1 MNVSKV
7 NKNEEKNDH
16 VYRDTLN
23 LPETD
28 FPMRGNLPKREPDF
42 IQYWDSIDL
51 YHKQREIFKGKPK
64 FILHDGPP
72 YANGAIHLGH
82 AVNKV
87 LKDMIVKSR
96 SQLGFDSPYVAG
108 WDCHGLPIELV
119 VEKTYGKVGD
129 KLTPAE
135 FRAKCREFA
144 GTQIDIQAAGFKR
157 LGVLSYE
164 EKPYLTMNQ
173 DTEADIVLSL
183 KEIVAKG
190 HLEKGARPVNWCLDC
205 GSSLAEAEVEY
216 QDKNSLSIDVAFP
229 VVDTADLAK
238 RINHEVADNAA
249 VVIWTTTPWTLPGNA
264 AVSAHADFIYVLVDK
279 DGQQL
284 LLAKDLVEALE
295 KSWKCELPVLAE
307 FEGKVLEHLQVK
319 HPIDVDK
326 VVPVIL
332 GDHVTLDAGTGFVH
346 TAPAHGEEDY
356 AVALQ
361 YGIEFE
367 NPVLGDGTYSDST
380 PVFAGK
386 NIKDNEANMVAYLE
400 ERGILLNKT
409 KISHSY
415 AHCWRH
421 KTPTIYRATPQWFIS
436 MDKQGL
442 RQEVLNEIDQVQF
455 IPSWGRERLYNM
467 IEGRGDWCISRQRYW
482 GVPIPFF
489 LNKETGDLHP
499 ETDALMQEVSD
510 RIRKDGLEAWFGAT
524 VEDFIKD
531 PAEAALY
538 QKNTDTLDVWF
549 DSGTTHFSVLA
560 RRPELA
566 YPADLYLEGSDQ
578 HRGWFNSSIITSVAI
593 NGIAPYKAL
602 LTHGFTVDAKGRK
615 MSKSLGNGVEPAD
628 VINKMGADVLRLWV
642 SSTDYRGEIPV
653 SDEILKRTSET
664 YRRIRNTVRFLLA
677 NTNEFDLAKNGVSFD
692 EMLPL
697 DRWIVA
703 RALEIQE
710 EIKEAYLDYSFHNVY
725 QKLQYFCSIDLGSFY
740 LDIIKDRQYTAS
752 KDSLARRSAQT
763 ALYHV
768 LEALVRWMA
777 PILTFTAEEVWL
789 AMRERGNERLESVYL
804 TEFYDGL
811 VPLDA
816 SSAFNTVFWNK
827 LLAVRGEAAKQ
838 IELLRADGKVGSSLQ
853 TRITIYA
860 TEELCKE
867 LSMLEDELRF
877 VLLSSYAEV
886 KPFVER
892 DDALEIH
899 ELNGEKFLV
908 AVDVLSDEEYKKCV
922 RCWHHREEVGHN
934 HEHPELC
941 DRCIENVTTAGE
953 VRHYA

>member
-1 MNVSKV
+1 MSKV
-7 NKNEEKNDH
+7 KNNNDKNDH

-28 FPMRGNLPKREPDF
+28 FAMRGNLPTREPEF
-42 IQYWDSIDL
+42 IQYWDEIDL
-51 YHKQREIFKGKPK
+51 YHRQREIFKGKPK

-72 YANGAIHLGH
+72 YANGSIHLGH
-82 AVNKV
+82 AVNKI
-87 LKDMIVKSR
+87 LKDIIVKSR

-119 VEKTYGKVGD
+119 VEKKFGKVGD
-129 KLTPAE
+129 KLSPAE
-135 FRAKCREFA
+135 FRVKCREFA
-144 GTQIDIQAAGFKR
+144 ESQIKIQAEGFKR

-164 EKPYLTMNQ
+164 EKPYLTMDQ

-183 KEIVAKG
+183 KEIVNKG

-216 QDKNSLSIDVAFP
+216 ADKVSLSIDVAFP

-238 RINHEVADNAA
+238 RINHEVAENVS

-264 AVSAHADFIYVLVDK
+264 AVSAHSDFIYALVKKGDSE
-279 DGQQL
+279 L
-284 LLAKDLVEALE
+284 LIARDLVADLE
-295 KSWKCELPVLAE
+295 KSWDCQLPVIAE
-307 FEGKVLEHLQVK
+307 FEGKVLEHLRVK
-319 HPIDVDK
+319 HPFEDK
-326 VVPVIL
+326 SIPIIL
-332 GDHVTLDAGTGFVH
+332 GDHVTLEAGTGFVH

-361 YGIEFE
+361 YGLEFE
-367 NPVLGDGTYSDST
+367 NPVLGDGTYIDAV
-380 PVFAGK
+380 PHFGGK
-386 NIKDNEANMVAYLE
+386 NIRGIEPEMLQFLTD
-400 ERGILLNKT
+400 RGILIHSS
-409 KISHSY
+409 KINHSY

-442 RQEVLNEIDQVQF
+442 RKEVLDQIDQVQF
-455 IPSWGRERLYNM
+455 IPSWGRERLYGM

-489 LNKETGDLHP
+489 LHKENGDLHP
-499 ETDALMQEVSD
+499 QTDALMQEVSD

-524 VEDFIKD
+524 VADYL
-531 PAEAALY
+531 PADEADLY

-560 RRPELA
+560 RRPELS

-593 NGIAPYKAL
+593 NGVAPYKAL
-602 LTHGFTVDAKGRK
+602 LTHGFTVDANGRK
-615 MSKSLGNGVEPAD
+615 MSKSLGNGIEPID

-677 NTNEFDLAKNGVSFD
+677 NTNEFNLEKNGVSFE

-703 RALEIQE
+703 RALEIQD
-710 EIKEAYLDYSFHNVY
+710 EIKEAYLEYSFHNVY

-740 LDIIKDRQYTAS
+740 LDIIKDRQYTAA
-752 KDSLARRSAQT
+752 KDSVARRSAQT

-768 LEALVRWMA
+768 LEALTRWMA
-777 PILTFTAEEVWL
+777 PILAFTAEEVWL
-789 AMRERGNERLESVYL
+789 AMRARDSDRLESVFL

-816 SSAFNTVFWNK
+816 TDSFNTEYWNR
-827 LLAVRGEAAKQ
+827 LLEVRGVAAKS
-838 IELLRADGKVGSSLQ
+838 IELLRNDGKVGSSLQ

-860 TEELCKE
+860 SDDLYNEIAK
-867 LSMLEDELRF
+867 LEDELRF

-886 KPFVER
+886 KPLAQCP
-892 DDALEIH
+892 DGLEMH
-899 ELNGEKFLV
+899 ELGDEKYAV
-908 AVDVLSDEEYKKCV
+908 AVEVLGDDYQKCV
-922 RCWHHREEVGHN
+922 RCWHHREEVGKN
-934 HEHPELC
+934 VEHADIC
-941 DRCIENVTTAGE
+941 DRCVENLTTAGE

>member
-1 MNVSKV
+1 MSKV
-7 NKNEEKNDH
+7 KNNNDKNDH

-28 FPMRGNLPKREPDF
+28 FAMRGNLPTREPEF
-42 IQYWDSIDL
+42 IQYWDEIDL
-51 YHKQREIFKGKPK
+51 YHRQREIFKGKPK

-72 YANGAIHLGH
+72 YANGSIHLGH
-82 AVNKV
+82 AVNKI
-87 LKDMIVKSR
+87 LKDIIVKSR

-119 VEKTYGKVGD
+119 VEKKFGKVGD
-129 KLTPAE
+129 KLSPAE
-135 FRAKCREFA
+135 FRVKCREFA
-144 GTQIDIQAAGFKR
+144 ESQIKIQAEGFKR

-164 EKPYLTMNQ
+164 EKPYLTMDQ

-183 KEIVAKG
+183 KEIVNKG

-216 QDKNSLSIDVAFP
+216 ADKVSLSIDVAFP

-238 RINHEVADNAA
+238 RINHEVAENVS

-264 AVSAHADFIYVLVDK
+264 AVSAHSDFIYALVKKGDSE
-279 DGQQL
+279 L
-284 LLAKDLVEALE
+284 LIARDLVADLE
-295 KSWKCELPVLAE
+295 KSWDCQLPVIAE
-307 FEGKVLEHLQVK
+307 FEGKVLEHLRVK
-319 HPIDVDK
+319 HPIEDK
-326 VVPVIL
+326 SVPIIL

-361 YGIEFE
+361 YGLEFE
-367 NPVLGDGTYSDST
+367 NPVLGDGTYIDAV
-380 PVFAGK
+380 PHFGGK
-386 NIKDNEANMVAYLE
+386 NIRGIEPEMLQFLTD
-400 ERGILLNKT
+400 RGILIHNS
-409 KISHSY
+409 KINHSY

-442 RQEVLNEIDQVQF
+442 RKEVLDQIDQVQF
-455 IPSWGRERLYNM
+455 ILSWGREQLYGM

-489 LNKETGDLHP
+489 LHKENGDLHP
-499 ETDALMQEVSD
+499 QTDALMQEVSD

-524 VEDFIKD
+524 VADYL
-531 PAEAALY
+531 PADEADLY

-560 RRPELA
+560 RRPELS

-593 NGIAPYKAL
+593 NGVAPYKAL
-602 LTHGFTVDAKGRK
+602 LTHGFTVDANGRK
-615 MSKSLGNGVEPAD
+615 MSKSLGNGIEPID

-677 NTNEFDLAKNGVSFD
+677 NTNEFNLEKNGVSFE

-703 RALEIQE
+703 RALEIQD
-710 EIKEAYLDYSFHNVY
+710 EIKEAYLEYSFHNVY

-740 LDIIKDRQYTAS
+740 LDIIKDRQYTAA
-752 KDSLARRSAQT
+752 KDSVARRSAQT

-768 LEALVRWMA
+768 LEALTRWMA
-777 PILTFTAEEVWL
+777 PILAFTAEEVWL
-789 AMRERGNERLESVYL
+789 AMRARDSDRLESVFL

-816 SSAFNTVFWNK
+816 TDSFNTEYWNR
-827 LLAVRGEAAKQ
+827 LLEVRGVAAKS
-838 IELLRADGKVGSSLQ
+838 IELLRNDGKVGSSLQ

-860 TEELCKE
+860 SDDLYNEIAK
-867 LSMLEDELRF
+867 LEDELRF

-886 KPFVER
+886 KPLAQCP
-892 DDALEIH
+892 DGLEMH
-899 ELNGEKFLV
+899 ELGDEKYAV
-908 AVDVLSDEEYKKCV
+908 AVEVLGDDYQKCV
-922 RCWHHREEVGHN
+922 RCWHHREEVGKN
-934 HEHPELC
+934 VEHADIC
-941 DRCIENVTTAGE
+941 DRCVENLTTAGE

>member
-1 MNVSKV
+1 MSKV
-7 NKNEEKNDH
+7 NKSEEKNDH

-28 FPMRGNLPKREPDF
+28 FPMRGNLPKREPEF
-42 IQYWDSIDL
+42 IEYWDQIDL
-51 YHKQREIFKGKPK
+51 YHKQRELFAGKPK

-82 AVNKV
+82 AVNKI
-87 LKDMIVKSR
+87 LKDIIIKSR
-96 SQLGFDSPYVAG
+96 GQLGFDSPYVTG

-119 VEKTYGKVGD
+119 VEKKFGKVGD
-129 KLTPAE
+129 QLTPAQ
-135 FRAKCREFA
+135 FREKCREFA
-144 GTQIDIQAAGFKR
+144 GTQIAIQAKGFKR

-173 DTEADIVLSL
+173 DTEADIVLAL
-183 KEIVAKG
+183 KEIVKKG
-190 HLEKGARPVNWCLDC
+190 HLEKGARPVHWCLDC

-216 QDKNSLSIDVAFP
+216 ADKVSYSIDVAFP
-229 VVDTADLAK
+229 VVDSADLAK
-238 RINHEVADNAA
+238 RINHAVSDDVA

-264 AVSAHADFIYVLVDK
+264 AVSANADFIYALVRK
-279 DGQQL
+279 DGKEYL
-284 LLAKDLVEALE
+284 VARDLVETLE
-295 KSWKCELPVLAE
+295 KSWDCQLEILAE
-307 FEGKVLEHLQVK
+307 FEGKAVEGIELR
-319 HPIDVDK
+319 HPIEDK
-326 VVPVIL
+326 NVPVIL

-356 AVALQ
+356 AVALK

-367 NPVLGDGTYSDST
+367 NPVLGDGTYIQAV
-380 PVFAGK
+380 PHFGGK
-386 NIKDNEANMVAYLE
+386 NI
-400 ERGILLNKT
+400 RGIEPEMIAFLTEKGILIHSG
-409 KISHSY
+409 KITHSY

-442 RQEVLNEIDQVQF
+442 RQEVLDQIDQVQF
-455 IPSWGRERLYNM
+455 IPSWGRERLYGM

-489 LNKETGDLHP
+489 LHKESGELHP
-499 ETDALMQEVSD
+499 RTDELMETVAN
-510 RIRKDGLEAWFGAT
+510 RIREKGLEAWFGAT
-524 VEDFIKD
+524 VEDYL
-531 PAEAALY
+531 PAEEATYY

-593 NGIAPYKAL
+593 NGVAPYKAL
-602 LTHGFTVDAKGRK
+602 LTHGFTVDANGRK

-628 VINKMGADVLRLWV
+628 VIDKMGADVLRLWV

-677 NTNEFDLAKNGVSFD
+677 NTNEFDLATNGVSFD

-703 RALEIQE
+703 RALQIQE
-710 EIKEAYLDYSFHNVY
+710 EIKEAYLEYSFHNVY

-740 LDIIKDRQYTAS
+740 LDIIKDRQYTAA
-752 KDSLARRSAQT
+752 KESLARRSAQT

-777 PILTFTAEEVWL
+777 PILTFTAEEVWQ
-789 AMRERGNERLESVYL
+789 AMRDRGNARLESVYL

-811 VPLDA
+811 VSLEEGTPFDTA
-816 SSAFNTVFWNK
+816 YWNR
-827 LLAVRGEAAKQ
+827 LLEVRREAAKQ
-838 IELLRADGKVGSSLQ
+838 IEQLRTEGKVGSSLQ
-853 TRITIYA
+853 TGITVYA
-860 TEELCKE
+860 DDALFADIAR
-867 LSMLEDELRF
+867 LEDELRF
-877 VLLSSYAEV
+877 VLLSSYADLKPLAEREESLPVQELEGAKFAV
-886 KPFVER
+886 KVT
-892 DDALEIH
+892 AL
-899 ELNGEKFLV
+899 G
-908 AVDVLSDEEYKKCV
+908 DEYHKCV
-922 RCWHHREEVGHN
+922 RCWHHREEVGKHP
-934 HEHPELC
+934 EHPELC
-941 DRCIENVTTAGE
+941 DRCVENLSPEGE
-953 VRHYA
+953 DRHYA

>member
-1 MNVSKV
+1 MNVSKAK
-7 NKNEEKNDH
+7 NNEEKNDH

-28 FPMRGNLPKREPDF
+28 FAMRGNLPTREPEF
-42 IQYWDSIDL
+42 IKHWDDIDL

-72 YANGAIHLGH
+72 YANGSIHLGH

-87 LKDMIVKSR
+87 LKDIIVKSR
-96 SQLGFDSPYVAG
+96 SQLGFDSPYVQG

-119 VEKTYGKVGD
+119 VEKKFGKVGD
-129 KLTPAE
+129 KLSPAE

-144 GTQIDIQAAGFKR
+144 GTQIDIQAEGFKR
-157 LGVLSYE
+157 LGVISYE

-183 KEIVAKG
+183 KEIVKKG

-216 QDKNSLSIDVAFP
+216 ADKVSYSIDVKFP
-229 VVDTADLAK
+229 VADTADLAK
-238 RINHEVADNAA
+238 RIGHSVADNAS

-264 AVSAHADFIYVLVDK
+264 AVSVHADFVYALVNK
-279 DGQQL
+279 DGEAL
-284 LLAKDLVEALE
+284 LIARDLIEDLE
-295 KSWKCELPVLAE
+295 KSWGTKLDVICE
-307 FEGKVLEHLQVK
+307 FEGKVLEHLLVK
-319 HPIDVDK
+319 HPIEDRN
-326 VVPVIL
+326 VPVIL

-367 NPVLGDGTYSDST
+367 NPVLGDGTYIESV
-380 PVFAGK
+380 PHFGGK
-386 NIKDNEANMVAYLE
+386 NI
-400 ERGILLNKT
+400 RGIEPEMIQYLTDKGILVHSG
-409 KISHSY
+409 KINHSY

-421 KTPTIYRATPQWFIS
+421 KSPTIYRATPQWFIS
-436 MDKQGL
+436 MDKKGL
-442 RQEVLNEIDQVQF
+442 RQEVLDQIDQVQF
-455 IPSWGRERLYNM
+455 IPAWGRERLYGM

-489 LNKETGDLHP
+489 LNRETGELHP
-499 ETDALMQEVSD
+499 ETDALMQEVAD
-510 RIRKDGLEAWFGAT
+510 RIRKDGLEAWFGAA
-524 VEDFIKD
+524 VEDYL
-531 PAEAALY
+531 PASEAVLY

-549 DSGTTHFSVLA
+549 DSGTTHFSVLS
-560 RRPELA
+560 RRPELN

-578 HRGWFNSSIITSVAI
+578 HRGWFNSSIITSVAM
-593 NGIAPYKAL
+593 NGVAPYKAL
-602 LTHGFTVDAKGRK
+602 LTHGFTVDANGRK
-615 MSKSLGNGVEPAD
+615 MSKSLGNGIEPID

-703 RALEIQE
+703 RALEIQD

-740 LDIIKDRQYTAS
+740 LDIIKDRQYTAA

-768 LEALVRWMA
+768 LEALIRWMA
-777 PILTFTAEEVWL
+777 PILSFTAEEVWL
-789 AMRERGNERLESVYL
+789 AMRARGNERLESVFL

-811 VPLDA
+811 VPLEA
-816 SSAFNTVFWNK
+816 SSAFNTAYWNR
-827 LLAVRGEAAKQ
+827 LLEVRGAASKL
-838 IELLRADGKVGSSLQ
+838 IEVLRNEGKVGSSLQ
-853 TRITIYA
+853 TKITVYA
-860 TEELCKE
+860 SDELFKE
-867 LSMLEDELRF
+867 ISMLEDELRF

-886 KPFVER
+886 KPLV
-892 DDALEIH
+892 DAPSETEVF
-899 ELNGEKFLV
+899 ELDGEKF
-908 AVDVLSDEEYKKCV
+908 AVEVEVLGDEYAKCV
-922 RCWHHREEVGHN
+922 RCWHHREEVGKN
-934 HEHPELC
+934 PAHEELC
-941 DRCIENVTTAGE
+941 DRCIENLSENGE

>member
-1 MNVSKV
+1 MNVSKA
-7 NKNEEKNDH
+7 NKNEDKNDH

-42 IQYWDSIDL
+42 IKHWDTIDL
-51 YHKQREIFKGKPK
+51 YHKQREVFKGKPK

-72 YANGAIHLGH
+72 YANGSIHLGH

-119 VEKTYGKVGD
+119 VEKTFGKVGD

-183 KEIVAKG
+183 KEIVKKG

-216 QDKNSLSIDVAFP
+216 QDKVSLSIDVAFP
-229 VVDTADLAK
+229 VVDSADLAK
-238 RINHEVADNAA
+238 RIGFAVNDDVA

-264 AVSAHADFIYVLVDK
+264 AVSAHAEFIYALVAKGDK
-279 DGQQL
+279 QYL
-284 LLAKDLVEALE
+284 VAKDLVETLE
-295 KSWKCELPVLAE
+295 KSWKCELPILAE
-307 FEGKVLEHLQVK
+307 FEGAAVENILVK
-319 HPIDVDK
+319 HPIEDRN
-326 VVPVIL
+326 VPVIL
-332 GDHVTLDAGTGFVH
+332 GDHVTLEAGTGFVH

-356 AVALQ
+356 AVALK
-361 YGIEFE
+361 YGLEFE
-367 NPVLGDGTYSDST
+367 NPVLGDGTYIDSV
-380 PVFAGK
+380 PHFGGQ
-386 NIKDNEANMVAYLE
+386 NIRGIEPAMLAFLT
-400 ERGILLNKT
+400 ERGILVNHS
-409 KISHSY
+409 KITHSY

-421 KTPTIYRATPQWFIS
+421 KSPTIYRATPQWFIS
-436 MDKQGL
+436 MDNKGL
-442 RQEVLNEIDQVQF
+442 RQEVLDQIDQVQF
-455 IPSWGRERLYNM
+455 IPSWGRERLHGM
-467 IEGRGDWCISRQRYW
+467 IADRGDWCISRQRYW

-489 LNKETGDLHP
+489 LNKETGELHP

-510 RIRKDGLEAWFGAT
+510 RIRKDGLEAWFGAS
-524 VEDFIKD
+524 VEDYLG
-531 PAEAALY
+531 AEAADY

-549 DSGTTHFSVLA
+549 DSGTTHFSVLS

-578 HRGWFNSSIITSVAI
+578 HRGWFNTSIITSVAM
-593 NGIAPYKAL
+593 NGVAPYKAL
-602 LTHGFTVDAKGRK
+602 LTHGFTVDANGRK
-615 MSKSLGNGVEPAD
+615 MSKSLGNGIEPAD
-628 VINKMGADVLRLWV
+628 VIDKMGADVLRLWV

-677 NTNEFDLAKNGVSFD
+677 NTNEFDLAENGVSFD

-703 RALEIQE
+703 RALEIQD

-740 LDIIKDRQYTAS
+740 LDIIKDRQYTAA

-768 LEALVRWMA
+768 LEALVRWMS

-789 AMRERGNERLESVYL
+789 AMRSRGNDRLESVYL

-811 VPLDA
+811 VPLDDA
-816 SSAFNTVFWNK
+816 SAFDTAFWNK

-838 IELLRADGKVGSSLQ
+838 IEVLRSEGKVGSSLQ
-853 TRITIYA
+853 ASITVYA
-860 TEELCKE
+860 TDALLKE
-867 LSMLEDELRF
+867 ISMLEDELRF
-877 VLLSSYAEV
+877 VLLTSYATV
-886 KPFVER
+886 KPFAER
-892 DDALEIH
+892 SEDLPVH
-899 ELNGEKFLV
+899 ELGSEQYAV
-908 AVDVLSDEEYKKCV
+908 AVSVLGDDYHKCV
-922 RCWHHREEVGHN
+922 RCWHHREDVGQN
-934 HEHPELC
+934 AEHPELC
-941 DRCIENVTTAGE
+941 GRCVENVTTEGE
-953 VRHYA
+953 TRHYA

>member
-1 MNVSKV
+1 
-7 NKNEEKNDH
+7 
-16 VYRDTLN
+16 
-23 LPETD
+23 
-28 FPMRGNLPKREPDF
+28 MRGNLPKREPDF
-42 IQYWDSIDL
+42 IEYWDNIDL
-51 YHKQREIFKGKPK
+51 YHKQREIFEGKPK

-87 LKDMIVKSR
+87 LKDIIVKSR
-96 SQLGFDSPYVAG
+96 GQLGFDSPYVAG

-119 VEKTYGKVGD
+119 VEKTYGKVGEN
-129 KLTPAE
+129 LTPAE

-144 GTQIDIQAAGFKR
+144 ASQIDIQAAGFKR

-173 DTEADIVLSL
+173 DTEADIVLAL
-183 KEIVAKG
+183 KEIVNKG

-216 QDKNSLSIDVAFP
+216 ADKVSLSIDVAFP
-229 VVDTADLAK
+229 VVDTAELSK
-238 RINHEVADNAA
+238 RIGHPVADNAA

-264 AVSAHADFIYVLVDK
+264 AVSAHEDFIYVLVDK

-284 LLAKDLVEALE
+284 LIARDLIEELE
-295 KSWKCELPVLAE
+295 KNWDCKLAILAE
-307 FEGKVLEHLQVK
+307 FEGKQLENLLLQ
-319 HPIDVDK
+319 HPIEDK
-326 VVPVIL
+326 HVPVIL

-356 AVALQ
+356 AVALK
-361 YGIEFE
+361 YGLDFE
-367 NPVLGDGTYSDST
+367 NPVLGNGAYSATT

-386 NIKDNEANMVAYLE
+386 NI
-400 ERGILLNKT
+400 RGIEPEMLQFLTDKGILIHSV
-409 KISHSY
+409 KINHSY

-436 MDKQGL
+436 MDNKGL
-442 RQEVLNEIDQVQF
+442 RKEVLEEIDQIQF
-455 IPSWGRERLYNM
+455 IPSWGRERLYGM

-489 LNKETGDLHP
+489 IHKESGELHP
-499 ETDALMQEVSD
+499 RTDELMQEVSD
-510 RIRKDGLEAWFGAT
+510 RIRKDGLEAWFGAS
-524 VEDFIKD
+524 VEDYLD
-531 PAEAALY
+531 ANEAADY

-593 NGIAPYKAL
+593 NGVAPYKAL

-615 MSKSLGNGVEPAD
+615 MSKSLGNGIEPAD

-677 NTNEFDLAKNGVSFD
+677 NTNEFDIAKNGVPYD

-703 RALEIQE
+703 RALETQE
-710 EIKEAYLDYSFHNVY
+710 EIKEAYLEYSFHNVY

-768 LEALVRWMA
+768 LEALIRWMA
-777 PILTFTAEEVWL
+777 PILSFTAEEVWL
-789 AMRERGNERLESVYL
+789 AMRERGNERLESVFL

-811 VPLDA
+811 APLED
-816 SSAFNTVFWNK
+816 SSAFNTEFWNK
-827 LLAVRGEAAKQ
+827 LLAIRGEAAKQ
-838 IELLRADGKVGSSLQ
+838 IEVLRSEGKVGSALQ
-853 TRITIYA
+853 TRITVYA
-860 TEELCKE
+860 TEDLYQEIAK
-867 LSMLEDELRF
+867 LEDELRF
-877 VLLSSYAEV
+877 VLLSSYAEI
-886 KPFVER
+886 KPFAER
-892 DDALEIH
+892 EASLDEYQLNDD
-899 ELNGEKFLV
+899 KFSV
-908 AVDVLSDEEYKKCV
+908 SVDVLSDEEYKKCV

-934 HEHPELC
+934 PAHPELC
-941 DRCIENVTTAGE
+941 DRCVENVTTDGE
-953 VRHYA
+953 SRHYA